1 MWMRG
6 DQMPGASPRGTY
18 LLIAD
23 ALRKE
28 IREGRITKELPSESA
43 LMRDHGVARTTVRR
57 ALDILQKEG
66 LIHSAPGVGRV
77 VSDGTERRPL
87 VERMRDLIAERE
99 LAVGDAFPSEA
110 RLCEEFGVSRTAVRA
125 ALSTLEGQGL
135 LEAVHGKG
143 RFVRALP
150 RPAVNS

>member
-1 MWMRG
+1 
-6 DQMPGASPRGTY
+6 MPAASPRGTY

-28 IREGRITKELPSESA
+28 IREGRIKKALPSESQ
-43 LMRDHGVARTTVRR
+43 LMREHGVARTTVRR
-57 ALDILQKEG
+57 ALDVLQKEG
-66 LIHSAPGVGRV
+66 LIFSEPGVGRIV
-77 VSDGTERRPL
+77 GDGAERRSL
-87 VERMRDLIAERE
+87 VERLTDLITQRG
-99 LAVGDAFPSEA
+99 LVVGDAMPSEA
-110 RLCEEFGVSRTAVRA
+110 KLCEEFGVSRTALRA

-150 RPAVNS
+150 RPAATS